1 MKERKPIHVPGM
13 KPWACEY
20 TGADGL
26 RYGIIL
32 YGSDPDQIEA
42 DHCERL
48 WGLIVV
54 GELLSI
60 VEDT

>member
-1 MKERKPIHVPGM
+1 MRETKPQHLPHM

-20 TGADGL
+20 TAADGL

-42 DHCERL
+42 DHCANL

-60 VEDT
+60 FEE